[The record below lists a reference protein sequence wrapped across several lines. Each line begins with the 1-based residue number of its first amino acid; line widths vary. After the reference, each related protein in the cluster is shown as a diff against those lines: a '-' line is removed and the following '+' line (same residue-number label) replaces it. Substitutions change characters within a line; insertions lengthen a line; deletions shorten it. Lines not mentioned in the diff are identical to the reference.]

1 MGSTLRFARM
11 SFSVSITA
19 LVLLVGC
26 ATGGS
31 GKPSPAITAAIA
43 STDRPKEDIV
53 RDAQRH
59 PDAILAFF
67 EVKPGM
73 QVVDFIAGGG
83 YYTEL
88 FSRVVGPTG
97 KVYTTYLAPARI
109 EGGRLANVTAMG
121 DGPWTAITPGTI
133 DLVFTA
139 QNYHDIVGRN
149 IPRGPILAQIKSVLK
164 PGGIFAVS
172 DHSAPDGSGTRDANT
187 THRIDEKVVRDEVTA
202 AGFELVD
209 ETDVLRRPDDPRTA
223 RVTDPVIRGNT
234 DQFVLK
240 FRKP

>member
-1 MGSTLRFARM
+1 MGSTLRSATMAFFV
-11 SFSVSITA
+11 SFTTM
-19 LVLLVGC
+19 LMLLGC
-26 ATGGS
+26 ASSGP
-31 GKPSPAITAAIA
+31 GKPSPAITTAIA
-43 STDRPKEDIV
+43 SPDRPKDDVV
-53 RDAQRH
+53 RDVQRH

-67 EVKPGM
+67 DVRPGM

-88 FSRVVGPTG
+88 LSRVVGPTG

-109 EGGRLANVTAMG
+109 EGGRLPNVTAMG
-121 DGPWTAITPGTI
+121 EGPWTVIAAGTI
-133 DLVFTA
+133 DVVFTA

-149 IPRGPILAQIKSVLK
+149 IPRGPILAQIKTVLK

-172 DHSAPDGSGTRDANT
+172 DHSAPEGSGVRDANT

-234 DQFVLK
+234 D
-240 FRKP
+240 